1 MADKKDTAGEVIE
14 LAELTELV
22 DEPDE
27 TALVPIKAP
36 ASLVTYE
43 APADV
48 VARAT
53 EQADVLMDIVES
65 KKLYANIQGKRYLTA
80 EAWETILAFNNV
92 SPLEVETVAVKGP
105 DGQTFGW
112 KATVAL
118 VDEKTG
124 IEVARASMIAG
135 LDDFPSQGRTGTSAH
150 RAAMSAAQT
159 WAVSKAARIKFSWV
173 AVLAGYEPT
182 PANEMIVESA
192 SAPTVAPPAAA
203 PPRAPRRE
211 TTGDICP
218 KHGTPFYPPSEK
230 QIAAGFTSPSH
241 KSPEGFCS
249 KQDLGGTSFEELN
262 GDNEVEEREW

>member
-1 MADKKDTAGEVIE
+1 MVDEKDVIE
-14 LAELTELV
+14 LVAEPV
-22 DEPDE
+22 DANPA
-27 TALVPIKAP
+27 ALVPLMPSP

-53 EQADVLMDIVES
+53 EQANVLMDIVES
-65 KKLYANIQGKRYLTA
+65 KHLYVDIQGKRYLVA
-80 EAWETILAFNNV
+80 EAWETIMAFNSV
-92 SPLEVETVAVKGP
+92 SPREVETVAVKGP

-118 VDEKTG
+118 VDERTG
-124 IEVARASMIAG
+124 VEVARASMIAG

-159 WAVSKAARIKFSWV
+159 WAVSKAARIKFSYV

-182 PANEMIVESA
+182 PANEMTIESA
-192 SAPTVAPPAAA
+192 PAPAAA
-203 PPRAPRRE
+203 PIVAPPTTAPPRASRRE

-230 QIAAGFTSPSH
+230 QIAAGFSSPSH
-241 KSPEGFCS
+241 KVANSNEFCS
-249 KQDLGGTSFEELN
+249 KDDLADPFDEPN
-262 GDNEVEEREW
+262 GDGEVEEQAW

>member
-1 MADKKDTAGEVIE
+1 MVDEKDVIE
-14 LAELTELV
+14 LVAEPEV
-22 DEPDE
+22 AEPAD
-27 TALVPIKAP
+27 ANPAALIPLVPSP

-48 VARAT
+48 VARAS
-53 EQADVLMDIVES
+53 EQADVLMGIVES
-65 KKLYANIQGKRYLTA
+65 KHLYVDIQGKRYLVA

-135 LDDFPSQGRTGTSAH
+135 LDDFPSQGRVGTSAH

-182 PANEMIVESA
+182 PANEMTVESA
-192 SAPTVAPPAAA
+192 PAPIVAPPTAA
-203 PPRAPRRE
+203 PPRAPRDG
-211 TTGDICP
+211 TGDICP
-218 KHGTPFYPPSEK
+218 KHGTPFYPPSAK
-230 QIAAGFTSPSH
+230 QMAAGFLSPSH
-241 KSPEGFCS
+241 KVANSNEFCS
-249 KQDLGGTSFEELN
+249 KDDLSDPFDEPNGEE
-262 GDNEVEEREW
+262 EVEERPW

>member
-1 MADKKDTAGEVIE
+1 MVDEKDVIE
-14 LAELTELV
+14 LVAEPEV
-22 DEPDE
+22 AEPAD
-27 TALVPIKAP
+27 ANPAALIPLVPSP

-48 VARAT
+48 VARAS
-53 EQADVLMDIVES
+53 EQADVLMGIVES
-65 KKLYANIQGKRYLTA
+65 KHLYVDIQGKRYLVA

-135 LDDFPSQGRTGTSAH
+135 LDDFPSQGRVGTSAH

-182 PANEMIVESA
+182 PANEMTVESA
-192 SAPTVAPPAAA
+192 PAPIVAPPTAA

-218 KHGTPFYPPSEK
+218 VHGTPFYPPSAK
-230 QIAAGFTSPSH
+230 QMAAGFTSPSH

-249 KQDLGGTSFEELN
+249 KDSLGDASFEELN
-262 GDNEVEEREW
+262 GDDEVEERPW